1 MNYVVKKGLY
11 ITILVCLAAVV
22 MAANPPKI
30 GQNYPNPAKE
40 ITYVNVE
47 FEAHEATLTISN
59 VLGKA
64 IEIKKLPYSGTYSL
78 DVKDYVNGVY
88 FLTLEANGEKVVRKI
103 TVKK

>member
-1 MNYVVKKGLY
+1 MKRVIY
-11 ITILVCLAAVV
+11 IALMVCLAAVV

-40 ITYVNVE
+40 ITYVQVE
-47 FEAHEATLTISN
+47 FTSQEATLTISN

-64 IEIKKLPYSGTYSL
+64 IDVKKLPHSGTYSI